1 MCLALPVEILSTDGD
16 DAIADVDGV
25 QLPISI
31 SFVPDAAPGD
41 FVVLHVG
48 YALSKID
55 PELAEEQIA
64 EMKSLEGV
72 SKTGETS

>member
-1 MCLALPVEILSTDGD
+1 MCLALPVEILSTDGE
-16 DAIADVDGV
+16 DAVADVDGV

-31 SFVPDAAPGD
+31 AFVPDAEPGD

-55 PELAEEQIA
+55 AALAAEQIA
-64 EMKSLEGV
+64 EMQKLDDVADKGDNQ
-72 SKTGETS
+72 